1 VVEAG
6 FKSGALNTATQA
18 LELGRV
24 VAAVP
29 GPIDSPQSQGSN
41 QLLRDGAVLIA
52 SVDDALALLGL
63 AAPIDRPAP
72 NLPENERLVWEA
84 LVGGYVEVDTLSA
97 KCGLSTPECF
107 AAITS
112 LEIMGLVEC
121 SVGGEIR
128 RR

>member
-1 VVEAG
+1 
-6 FKSGALNTATQA
+6 
-18 LELGRV
+18 
-24 VAAVP
+24 
-29 GPIDSPQSQGSN
+29 
-41 QLLRDGAVLIA
+41 VLIA
-52 SVDDALALLGL
+52 SPDDALALLGL
-63 AAPIDRPAP
+63 AAPIDRPTP
-72 NLPENERLVWEA
+72 HLPDNERLVWEA
-84 LVGGYVEVDTLSA
+84 LDGGYFEVDTLSV